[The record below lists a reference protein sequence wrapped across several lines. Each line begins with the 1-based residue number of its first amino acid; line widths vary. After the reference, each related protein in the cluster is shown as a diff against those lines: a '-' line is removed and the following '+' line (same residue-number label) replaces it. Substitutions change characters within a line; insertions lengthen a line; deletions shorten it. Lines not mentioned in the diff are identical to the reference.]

1 MRNRSNYMTTQIPDI
16 IIINYVSF
24 SLYKAINSIEREE
37 ASPLNKYLEQY
48 NSNLKFDIQASY
60 CWRGYVATWE
70 IKDDCFYLKDISG
83 KINSLDIKLYQLFK
97 SQEVKAI
104 WFIGSIRI
112 AISSVNYIVFHTGYT
127 STVSPKNIRFYIENG
142 RVVNRVLEETIYN
155 EDDLNILSEKE
166 KIITEEEMTDEILS
180 YKAMIGRENMPIEI
194 YYADADYND
203 DLLF

>member
-1 MRNRSNYMTTQIPDI
+1 MTTQIPDTI
-16 IIINYVSF
+16 VVNDVSF

-48 NSNLKFDIQASY
+48 NSSIKFDIQTSY

-83 KINSLDIKLYQLFK
+83 KINSLDINLYQLFK
-97 SQEVKAI
+97 TQEVKAI
-104 WFIGSIRI
+104 WFTGSIRI
-112 AISSVNYIVFHTGYT
+112 AISTVNYIVFHTGYT
-127 STVSPKNIRFYIENG
+127 STISPKNIRFYVENG

-180 YKAMIGRENMPIEI
+180 YKAMMGSENMPIEI
-194 YYADADYND
+194 YYAEADYND
-203 DLLF
+203 DLFF

>member
-1 MRNRSNYMTTQIPDI
+1 MTTQIPDTI
-16 IIINYVSF
+16 VINDVSF

-37 ASPLNKYLEQY
+37 ASPLNKCLEQY

-60 CWRGYVATWE
+60 CWRGYGATWE

-97 SQEVKAI
+97 SQKVKAI
-104 WFIGSIRI
+104 WFTGSIRI

-127 STVSPKNIRFYIENG
+127 STISPKNIRFYIENG

-180 YKAMIGRENMPIEI
+180 YKAMIGSENMPIEI
-194 YYADADYND
+194 YYAEADYND
-203 DLLF
+203 DMFF

>member
-1 MRNRSNYMTTQIPDI
+1 MTTQIPDTI
-16 IIINYVSF
+16 VVNDVSF

-48 NSNLKFDIQASY
+48 NSSIKFDIQASY

-83 KINSLDIKLYQLFK
+83 KINSLDINLYQLFK
-97 SQEVKAI
+97 TQEVKAI
-104 WFIGSIRI
+104 WFTGSIRI
-112 AISSVNYIVFHTGYT
+112 AISTVNYIVFHTGYT
-127 STVSPKNIRFYIENG
+127 STISPKNIRFYVENG

-166 KIITEEEMTDEILS
+166 KIITKDEMTDEILS
-180 YKAMIGRENMPIEI
+180 YIAMIGRENMPIEI
-194 YYADADYND
+194 YYVDADYND
-203 DLLF
+203 DLPY

>member
-1 MRNRSNYMTTQIPDI
+1 MTTQMPDTI
-16 IIINYVSF
+16 VVNDVSF
-24 SLYKAINSIEREE
+24 SLYRAVNSIVRDEI
-37 ASPLNKYLEQY
+37 SPLNKYLELCS
-48 NSNLKFDIQASY
+48 SNYKFDVQASY

-83 KINSLDIKLYQLFK
+83 KINSLDVKLYQLFK

-104 WFIGSIRI
+104 WFTGSIRI
-112 AISSVNYIVFHTGYT
+112 AISTVNYIVFHTGHT
-127 STVSPKNIRFYIENG
+127 STISPKNIRFYVENG
-142 RVVNRVLEETIYN
+142 RVVNSVLEETIYN
-155 EDDLNILSEKE
+155 EDDLTILSEKE